1 MSSYEPSSRF
11 AAVQDFR
18 RARRQAALEQIIR
31 RLRGESVDLFSFEDV
46 RQKLKVGARGTR
58 ELRDIPLDAIV
69 GSVGRYS
76 DFTRSFLPRG
86 SVDES
91 RWAKVRSAM
100 TDLAGLPPVEVYQVG
115 EAYFVVDG
123 HHRISAARQLEAS
136 HIQAYVTEL
145 EPRVPLSPQDE
156 PRDLILK
163 AELANFLDRTELD
176 KHRPGCDIEVT
187 SPGAYRTLV
196 EHIQVH
202 RYYMGQERGQEI
214 SFEEAA
220 VHWYDEVYEPVAR
233 QIRRQGLLRE
243 FPDRTEADLYV
254 WLSEHRAALEEALD
268 MEVSAEAAAADL
280 AEQGGTWLG
289 RLVSRTRESVRDTLI
304 PDGLESGPEPGW
316 WRRHWLNARQENGQ
330 PQAIADAPTPSAG
343 ERLFADI
350 LVPIS
355 GRDGSWSA
363 LDQAFEVAR
372 REEAQLYGLH
382 VVADESQRDA
392 AEAQA
397 VKYEFERRCRA
408 AGLPG
413 RMLIDVGQV
422 QRQISRRARWVDLV
436 IVNLAFPPGA
446 QPLERLGSG
455 FRALL
460 RRCPRPVLATPGMTS
475 PLGRALLAY
484 DGSPKAEEALYVST
498 YVAGHWGIPL
508 TVITVPE
515 GKEVTAG
522 TSQRARAYLEDHGLQ
537 ATFVEGHG
545 PAAEAIL
552 ETAERSGCDLIL
564 MGGYGRQPVMEVV
577 LGSTVDQVLRESRRP
592 MLICR

>member
-1 MSSYEPSSRF
+1 MSSNQPLNRF

-18 RARRQAALEQIIR
+18 RARRQAALEQVIH
-31 RLRGESVDLFSFEDV
+31 RLRGKSVDLFSFEDV
-46 RQKLKVGARGTR
+46 RQKLKVGARGPT
-58 ELRDIPLDAIV
+58 ELRDIPLDAII

-91 RWAKVRSAM
+91 RWTKVRSAM
-100 TDLAGLPPVEVYQVG
+100 TDLTGLPPVEVYQVG

-123 HHRISAARQLEAS
+123 HHRVSAARQLEAS
-136 HIQAYVTEL
+136 HIQAYVTEVQ
-145 EPRVPLSPQDE
+145 PRVSLSPQDE
-156 PRDLILK
+156 PRDLVLK
-163 AELANFLDRTELD
+163 AELADFLERTQLD
-176 KHRPGCDIEVT
+176 KQRPESRVEVT
-187 SPGAYRTLV
+187 SPGGYRTLK

-202 RYYMGQERGQEI
+202 RYYMGEERGREV
-214 SFEEAA
+214 SLEEAA

-243 FPDRTEADLYV
+243 FPNRTEADLYV

-280 AEQGGTWLG
+280 AGQHGSWLG
-289 RLVSRTRESVRDTLI
+289 HLVSRTRERIHDVLV

-316 WRRHWLNARQENGQ
+316 WRRHYLNARQTEGQ
-330 PQAIADAPTPSAG
+330 PQAVSEAPTPAGG

-350 LVPIS
+350 LVPLS
-355 GRDGSWSA
+355 GRDGSWHA

-372 REEAQLYGLH
+372 REGAQIYGLH
-382 VVADESQRDA
+382 VVADEAQAQA
-392 AEAQA
+392 AEALA
-397 VKYEFERRCRA
+397 VKQEFERRCQQA
-408 AGLPG
+408 SLSC

-436 IVNLAFPPGA
+436 IVHLAFPPGS

-460 RRCPRPVLATPGMTS
+460 RRCPRPVLATPGITS

-498 YVAGHWGIPL
+498 YVADRWRIPL
-508 TVITVPE
+508 LVITVLDD
-515 GKEVTAG
+515 KEVTAE
-522 TSQRARAYLEDHGLQ
+522 TSRRARAYLEGHGVE
-537 ATFVEGHG
+537 ATYVEGRG
-545 PAAEAIL
+545 TVAEAIL
-552 ETAERSGCDLIL
+552 EAAERSDSDLIL

-577 LGSTVDQVLRESRRP
+577 LGSTVDQVLRESGRP

>member
-1 MSSYEPSSRF
+1 LSSYEPSSRF

-46 RQKLKVGARGTR
+46 RQKLRVGARGPR

-86 SVDES
+86 SVSES

-123 HHRISAARQLEAS
+123 HHRISAARQLDAS

-145 EPRVPLSPQDE
+145 EPRVPLLPQDE
-156 PRDLILK
+156 PRDLVLK
-163 AELANFLDRTELD
+163 AELANFLAATELD
-176 KHRPGCDIEVT
+176 KQRPGCNVEVT
-187 SPGAYRTLV
+187 SPGAYRTLA

-202 RYYMGQERGQEI
+202 RYYMGQERGQEVP
-214 SFEEAA
+214 FEAAA

-243 FPDRTEADLYV
+243 FPNRTEADLYV
-254 WLSEHRAALEEALD
+254 WLSEHRAALEDALD
-268 MEVSAEAAAADL
+268 MKVSAEAAAADL
-280 AEQGGTWLG
+280 VGQRGSWLG
-289 RLVSRTRESVRDTLI
+289 RFVSGIRDKARDALI

-316 WRRHWLNARQENGQ
+316 WRRHYLNARQQDGQ
-330 PQAIADAPTPSAG
+330 PQAVAEAPTPSGG

-350 LVPIS
+350 LVPLS
-355 GRDGSWSA
+355 GREGSWRA

-372 REEAQLYGLH
+372 REQAQLYGLH
-382 VVADESQRDA
+382 VIVDEAQREA
-392 AEAQA
+392 AEVQA
-397 VKYEFERRCRA
+397 VKDEFERRCWE
-408 AGLPG
+408 AGLSG
-413 RMLIDVGQV
+413 RLLIDVGQI

-436 IVNLAFPPGA
+436 IVNLAYPPGT

-455 FRALL
+455 FRTLL
-460 RRCPRPVLATPGMTS
+460 RRCPRPVLATPGMAS
-475 PLGRALLAY
+475 PLGKALLAY

-498 YVAGHWGIPL
+498 YVAARWGVPL
-508 TVITVPE
+508 MVITVPD
-515 GKEVTAG
+515 GKEVTPG
-522 TSQRARAYLEDHGLQ
+522 TSQRARAYLEGHGVR
-537 ATFVEGHG
+537 AHFVEGRG

-552 ETAERSGCDLIL
+552 ETAEGSKCDLIL
-564 MGGYGRQPVMEVV
+564 MGGYGERPVMEVV
-577 LGSTVDQVLRESRRP
+577 LGSTVDRVLRESRRP